1 MCLRTDR
8 QANGQT
14 GRQAGSQTIRQ
25 ANGLAD
31 SQAGRGRQASKQPNN
46 QTNKMGRQAEQTT
59 KLTEVRETYG
69 ASDKVK

>member
-1 MCLRTDR
+1 MFEDRQTSKRTDR
-8 QANGQT
+8 QA
-14 GRQAGSQTIRQ
+14 
-25 ANGLAD
+25 
-31 SQAGRGRQASKQPNN
+31 GRQASKQPNN